1 MINDNVLEDR
11 LNAFKMGEPIPEP
24 ESEEVLE
31 QLDTISTRISHI
43 TKIGYEFINLS
54 FVFLQSVAYGFAIKT
69 IFTTDWKFLAILAVG
84 FSIQSITSRIFNLF
98 NK

>member
-1 MINDNVLEDR
+1 MISDNVLADR

-24 ESEEVLE
+24 ESEEILE
-31 QLDTISTRISHI
+31 QLDTIGTRISHI
-43 TKIGYEFINLS
+43 TKIGYELINLS
-54 FVFLQSVAYGFAIKT
+54 FVFLQSIAYGYALKT
-69 IFTTDWKFLAILAVG
+69 VFVTNWEFIAVLAVG

>member
-1 MINDNVLEDR
+1 MINDNVLGDR

-54 FVFLQSVAYGFAIKT
+54 FVFLQSIAYGFALKT
-69 IFTTDWKFLAILAVG
+69 IFETDWNHEYLTYLTNSTYA
-84 FSIQSITSRIFNLF
+84 
-98 NK
+98 